1 MLTLLNFLFSTRT
14 EIKLAGAPQS
24 GETRRRNFN
33 VMEIGN
39 KIKQLRLQ
47 CDLTQEELAD
57 RCELTK
63 GYISQ
68 LENDLTM
75 PTIST
80 LNDLMVALGSDLKT
94 FFSEDEPEQ
103 VVFTSDDFFEKEG
116 DGQKIVWLVPNS
128 QKNEMEPVYIEIEPN
143 TTLQKDMPHEGEEFG
158 YVLDGE
164 IEIVIGNNVY
174 KCKKRNSFYFVSNKV
189 HYIKN
194 TKNTTAK
201 IIWVSSPPTF

>member
-1 MLTLLNFLFSTRT
+1 
-14 EIKLAGAPQS
+14 
-24 GETRRRNFN
+24 
-33 VMEIGN
+33 MEIGTKLKN
-39 KIKQLRLQ
+39 LRLR
-47 CDLTQEELAD
+47 CGLTQEELAG

>member
-1 MLTLLNFLFSTRT
+1 
-14 EIKLAGAPQS
+14 
-24 GETRRRNFN
+24 
-33 VMEIGN
+33 MEIGTKLKN
-39 KIKQLRLQ
+39 LRLR
-47 CDLTQEELAD
+47 CGLTQEELAD

-158 YVLDGE
+158 FVLAGTVIVHLGNKKYKVNKGE
-164 IEIVIGNNVY
+164 
-174 KCKKRNSFYFVSNKV
+174 SFYYSASKE
-189 HYIKN
+189 HYIENN
-194 TKNTTAK
+194 TDRVAK
-201 IIWVSSPPTF
+201 FIWVATPPTF

>member
-1 MLTLLNFLFSTRT
+1 
-14 EIKLAGAPQS
+14 
-24 GETRRRNFN
+24 
-33 VMEIGN
+33 MEIGTKLKN
-39 KIKQLRLQ
+39 LRLR
-47 CDLTQEELAD
+47 CGLTQEELAD

-128 QKNEMEPVYIEIEPN
+128 QKNEM
-143 TTLQKDMPHEGEEFG
+143 
-158 YVLDGE
+158 
-164 IEIVIGNNVY
+164 
-174 KCKKRNSFYFVSNKV
+174 
-189 HYIKN
+189 
-194 TKNTTAK
+194 
-201 IIWVSSPPTF
+201 

>member
-1 MLTLLNFLFSTRT
+1 
-14 EIKLAGAPQS
+14 
-24 GETRRRNFN
+24 
-33 VMEIGN
+33 MEIGTKLKN
-39 KIKQLRLQ
+39 LRLR
-47 CDLTQEELAD
+47 CGLTQEELAD

-128 QKNEMEPVYIEIEPN
+128 S
-143 TTLQKDMPHEGEEFG
+143 EER
-158 YVLDGE
+158 DGACLYRNRAE
-164 IEIVIGNNVY
+164 Y
-174 KCKKRNSFYFVSNKV
+174 DASKRY
-189 HYIKN
+189 
-194 TKNTTAK
+194 AARGRR
-201 IIWVSSPPTF
+201 IWIRP